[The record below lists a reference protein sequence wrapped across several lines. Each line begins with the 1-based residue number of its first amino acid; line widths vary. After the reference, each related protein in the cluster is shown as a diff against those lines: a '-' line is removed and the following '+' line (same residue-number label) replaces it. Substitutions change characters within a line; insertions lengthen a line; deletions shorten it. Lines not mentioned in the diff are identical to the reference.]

1 MAHTYTS
8 NLVHC
13 VFSTKERT
21 ATIPADL
28 QEHLFAYVFGI
39 AKNLG
44 IELLAAGG
52 TENHVH
58 LLIALPPSRALSE
71 IVQAL
76 KANSSR
82 WIREHGI
89 AFAWQEGYGAFSV
102 SASQADVVK
111 KYIRH
116 QREHHARR
124 NYDEEFL
131 TMLRK
136 AGVDYDPKHVLG

>member
-1 MAHTYTS
+1 MAHTYAS

-21 ATIPADL
+21 RIIPSDL
-28 QEHLFAYVFGI
+28 QDPLFAYLFGI
-39 AKNLG
+39 AKNIG
-44 IELLAAGG
+44 IELFAVGG

-82 WIREHGI
+82 WFREHGM

-102 SASQADVVK
+102 STSQANVVK
-111 KYIRH
+111 EYIRH
-116 QREHHARR
+116 QPEHHARR
-124 NYDEEFL
+124 NYDEESL

-136 AGVDYDPKHVLG
+136 AGVNYDPKHVLG